1 MTGGVSDMRK
11 SIVLMLCAASVSAVF
26 AASWVQLVKYRH
38 NDARGMLSSV
48 RAGSGFRPRTP
59 FGATVPRAPAEGAI
73 ERPGSLPKVPPV
85 SVRIA
90 GDIEMAGSETPSVIV
105 RFGNQQI
112 PAVVTGN
119 TFTAD
124 LNLINAASIVSI
136 EMSKP
141 NLQYRALLGS
151 AQLLKRQAGMDGRL
165 DIAENP
171 SLRVSPFS
179 TAVHFFVSRELGG
192 RLPTS
197 DEEMDKAVRALTPA
211 DLLPAANLQRVIVQG
226 ERQLPSGFASATEL
240 LADREAYRQF
250 LILYPEIRDGADA
263 YLRSV
268 PAGAFSTADLGRNWL
283 LTTRIGRSGV
293 PFVQPVVQ
301 LMLQRPGGFAVSAT
315 QSRSNPNFGAEVLA
329 DGDLRI
335 TPEGQPYFDVMVFAN
350 QVDPV
355 NPTRSIVNRAI
366 IQRETYRRL
375 FAGKQQQIWLQ
386 VREES
391 RSYPQYPSEPAV
403 AVTTSALLNASVLD
417 DVAAPVAEADV
428 IGRRAIPYFCL
439 QPSHLDGEPAV
450 LQNCEY
456 ALHTMGANGFGQV
469 DGLGLKV
476 DTALIPTAASGSVG
490 VQWQLDAGTLRI
502 DSPESSAKFWRLG
515 LADGVADAML
525 FQATTQSGG
534 ETQVLLGHTI
544 VLNGNLPVFFGPADP
559 VGTWHYGSFDTPD
572 EYGYGEQI
580 VLGPSRFIRNADGT
594 QTQTTS
600 LSEGYGDPALTLF
613 QRSGWKLIGLN
624 LYDTRYR
631 ANIPT
636 NDIYTQLFH
645 SCESAFA
652 LGATQC
658 APTRVRYF
666 RPLAKVGNRWYGIE
680 DLYTRQLT
688 TSYVAPFQFDRSSR
702 ANYYEKL

>member
-1 MTGGVSDMRK
+1 MRK

-38 NDARGMLSSV
+38 IDTRGMLSSA
-48 RAGSGFRPRTP
+48 RTGSGFRPRTP
-59 FGATVPRAPAEGAI
+59 FGAIVPRAPAEGAI
-73 ERPGSLPKVPPV
+73 ERPGSLPRLPPV

-105 RFGNQQI
+105 RFGNQQM
-112 PAVVTGN
+112 PAVVSGN

-136 EMSKP
+136 ELSKP

-171 SLRVSPFS
+171 SLRVSPLS
-179 TAVHFFVSRELGG
+179 TAIHFFVSRELGG

-197 DEEMDKAVRALTPA
+197 DEEMDKAVRALNPV

-250 LILYPEIRDGADA
+250 LILYPEIRGGADA

-268 PAGAFSTADLGRNWL
+268 PAGAFAPADLGRNWL
-283 LTTRIGRSGV
+283 LTTRVGRNGV
-293 PFVQPVVQ
+293 PFAQPVVQ

-315 QSRSNPNFGAEVLA
+315 QSRSNPNFGAELLA
-329 DGDLRI
+329 GGDLRI
-335 TPEGQPYFDVMVFAN
+335 TPEGQPYFDAMVFAN
-350 QVDPV
+350 QIDPT
-355 NPTRSIVNRAI
+355 NPSRSIVYRGI

-375 FAGKQQQIWLQ
+375 FVGKQQQIWLQ

-391 RSYPQYPSEPAV
+391 KSYPQYPSQPTV
-403 AVTTSALLNASVLD
+403 ATTTSALLNASILD
-417 DVAAPVAEADV
+417 DVVVPVAEADV
-428 IGRRAIPYFCL
+428 LGRRAIPYFCL
-439 QPSHLDGEPAV
+439 QPSRVNGEPAV
-450 LQNCEY
+450 LQNCEF

-469 DGLGLKV
+469 DGLGPKV
-476 DTALIPTAASGSVG
+476 DTALVPTSASGSVG
-490 VQWQLDAGTLRI
+490 VQWQLEAGTLRI

-534 ETQVLLGHTI
+534 ETQVLVGHSI
-544 VLNGNLPVFFGPADP
+544 VLNGNLPVFFGSTDP
-559 VGTWHYGSFDTPD
+559 VGTWHYGSFDGPD
-572 EYGYGEQI
+572 EYGYGEQSA
-580 VLGPSRFIRNADGT
+580 LGPSRFIRNADGS
-594 QTQTTS
+594 QAQTT
-600 LSEGYGDPALTLF
+600 LFSEGFGEPALTLF

-631 ANIPT
+631 ANTPT
-636 NDIYTQLFH
+636 GNDYIQFFQ

-652 LGATQC
+652 LGATLC

-680 DLYTRQLT
+680 DLYTRLST
-688 TSYVAPFQFDRSSR
+688 TSYVAPFQFERSSR

>member
-1 MTGGVSDMRK
+1 MRK
-11 SIVLMLCAASVSAVF
+11 SIVLMMCAASVTAVF

-38 NDARGMLSSV
+38 NDARGMLNSA
-48 RAGSGFRPRTP
+48 RTGSGFRPRTP
-59 FGATVPRAPAEGAI
+59 FSAAVPRAPAEGAI

-112 PAVVTGN
+112 PAVVSGN

-141 NLQYRALLGS
+141 NVRYRALLGS

-197 DEEMDKAVRALTPA
+197 DEEMDKAARALTPA

-226 ERQLPSGFASATEL
+226 ERQLPSGFANATEL

-263 YLRSV
+263 YLRSL
-268 PAGAFSTADLGRNWL
+268 PAGAFAANDLEKNWL
-283 LTTRIGRSGV
+283 LTTRIARAGA
-293 PFVQPVVQ
+293 PFVQPTVQ
-301 LMLQRPGGFAVSAT
+301 LMLRRSGGFAVSAA
-315 QSRSNPNFGAEVLA
+315 QSRADPNFGAELLA

-335 TPEGQPYFDVMVFAN
+335 TPEGQPYFDTQVFAN
-350 QVDPV
+350 QIDPI
-355 NPTRSIVNRAI
+355 NPSRSIVRRAT

-375 FAGKQQQIWLQ
+375 FVGKRQQLWLQ
-386 VREES
+386 TREES
-391 RSYPQYPSEPAV
+391 RHYPQYPAEPTV
-403 AVTTSALLNASVLD
+403 AAMTSAMFNASVLD
-417 DVAAPVAEADV
+417 DTVVPVVEADV
-428 IGRRAIPYFCL
+428 LGRRAIPYFCL
-439 QPSHLDGEPAV
+439 QPSQVSGEPAV
-450 LQNCEY
+450 LHNCEFT
-456 ALHTMGANGFGQV
+456 LHAMGANGFGQV
-469 DGLGLKV
+469 DGIGLKV
-476 DTALIPTAASGSVG
+476 DTALVPASASGSVG
-490 VQWQLDAGTLRI
+490 VQWRIDAGTLRI
-502 DSPESSAKFWRLG
+502 DGPDYAAKFWRLG
-515 LADGVADAML
+515 LSDGVADAMV
-525 FQATTQSGG
+525 FQVTAQSGG
-534 ETQVLLGHTI
+534 QTQVLAGHTI
-544 VLNGNLPVFFGPADP
+544 VLNGNLPVFFGATEPA
-559 VGTWHYGSFDTPD
+559 GTWHYGSFDSPE
-572 EYGYGEQI
+572 EYGYGEQFQ
-580 VLGPSRFIRNADGT
+580 VGPSRFIRNADGT
-594 QTQTTS
+594 QTQTS
-600 LSEGYGDPALTLF
+600 FLSAGFGEPAFTLI

-631 ANIPT
+631 ANIPSG
-636 NDIYTQLFH
+636 DPYTQYFH

-658 APTRVRYF
+658 APIRVRYF
-666 RPLAKVGNRWYGIE
+666 RPIARLGNRWYGIE
-680 DLYTRQLT
+680 EVYSRPSI
-688 TSYVAPFQFDRSSR
+688 TSYVAPFQFERSSR